1 LNVTASEK
9 SNIMENLSFIDFIE
23 NYGAKNRPKMIYR
36 EGSDFSQWQHDFRN
50 KVREL
55 LGPMPER
62 LPLTVETV
70 EVTSATGHARHLLR
84 IAVNEFS
91 VLYAYLLV
99 PDDLAP
105 GEQRPGIVIL
115 HGHAKHGIDSICG
128 VQGRD
133 DYEEHRRAY
142 GLQAVQ
148 SGFIVLSPAW
158 WGWTGR
164 DEHLGRVGDRRD
176 RCNVIQ
182 MAASMYGLNV
192 TALHV
197 QDGMAAID
205 TLLSRPE
212 VTPGQVACMGNS
224 YGGRMTMWLS
234 IFDDR
239 IKASIAAGSMNT
251 FRERSLKLGSCAI
264 QYPFGILQYG
274 DVPELF
280 SLIAPQPLQLQA
292 GQLDSLITPTDR
304 DAMRDTVETAYCEAG
319 QPDNFQYVL
328 HEDGHILLWEYA
340 KPFLEKYLSS

>member
-1 LNVTASEK
+1 MK
-9 SNIMENLSFIDFIE
+9 NLSFIDFIE
-23 NYGAKNRPKMIYR
+23 SYGAKNQPKMIYR
-36 EGSDFSQWQHDFRN
+36 EGSDFKQWQHDFRHQI
-50 KVREL
+50 REL
-55 LGPMPER
+55 LGPRPER
-62 LPLTVETV
+62 LPLAVETV
-70 EVTSATGHARHLLR
+70 EVTPADGHTRHLLR

-91 VLYAYLLV
+91 QLYAYLLV

-105 GEQRPGIVIL
+105 GEQRPGVVIL
-115 HGHAKHGIDSICG
+115 HGHAKYGIDSICG

-164 DEHLGRVGDRRD
+164 DEHLGQVGGKRD

-182 MAASMYGLNV
+182 MAASMYGLNI

-212 VTPGQVACMGNS
+212 VTPDMIGCMGNS
-224 YGGRMTMWLS
+224 YGGRMAMWLS
-234 IFDDR
+234 IFDER
-239 IKASIAAGSMNT
+239 IKASVVAGCMNT

-292 GQLDSLITPTDR
+292 GQLDSLITPADR
-304 DAMRDTVETAYCEAG
+304 DAILKTVEAAYREL
-319 QPDNFQYVL
+319 DRLDDFQYIL
-328 HEDGHILLWEYA
+328 HEDGHILLWEQA
-340 KPFLEKYLSS
+340 KPFLETHLRLPAR

>member
-1 LNVTASEK
+1 M
-9 SNIMENLSFIDFIE
+9 MENLSFIDFIE
-23 NYGAKNRPKMIYR
+23 NYGAKIKSKMIYR
-36 EGSDFSQWQHDFRN
+36 EGSDFRQWQHDFREQVK
-50 KVREL
+50 KV
-55 LGPMPER
+55 LGPIPER
-62 LPLTVETV
+62 VRLNVETV
-70 EVTSATGHARHLLR
+70 EITPANGHERHLLR

-91 VLYAYLLV
+91 LLYAYLLV
-99 PDDLAP
+99 PDDLAL
-105 GEQRPGIVIL
+105 GETRPGLVIL

-158 WGWTGR
+158 WGWAYR
-164 DEHLGRVGDRRD
+164 DEHLDCIGDKRD

-182 MAASMYGLNV
+182 MAASMYGLNI
-192 TALHV
+192 TALHI

-212 VTPGQVACMGNS
+212 VTPGQVACIGNS

-239 IKASIAAGSMNT
+239 IKVSVAAGSMNT

-292 GQLDSLITPTDR
+292 GKLDHLITPVDR
-304 DAMRDTVETAYCEAG
+304 DAIRNTVATAYRELG
-319 QPDNFQYVL
+319 KQDNFQYL
-328 HEDGHILLWEYA
+328 HHDDGHILLWEYA
-340 KPFLEKYLSS
+340 KPFLEKHLLF